1 MQANRLQLPI
11 EWFPPAT
18 HTHRNWCSPLSD
30 WHKAEIGL
38 KSSVPNATAP
48 AEVVT
53 SHQVDPEVSFL
64 N

>member
-1 MQANRLQLPI
+1 MVSSRNTYIYTPS
-11 EWFPPAT
+11 
-18 HTHRNWCSPLSD
+18 NWCRSLSD

-53 SHQVDPEVSFL
+53 SHQVDPEVSSL